1 MTARLYRS
9 TDSMCIRYHLL
20 GDLFMKRLMVLAGF
34 LLLSTRWAAADD
46 SPLKVVELTV
56 CLEVA
61 DRACQAPARTF
72 GPDIEMVSCLSKIEG
87 ATGEAFV
94 THVWTFE
101 GRELRR
107 VKLPV
112 KMWSYRTWSSKLV
125 KGLPGKWK
133 VEVFDPLDR
142 SIGVVDFTVEPP
154 NGLP

>member
-9 TDSMCIRYHLL
+9 TGSMCIRYHLL
-20 GDLFMKRLMVLAGF
+20 GGLFMKRLMVLAGF
-34 LLLSTRWAAADD
+34 LLSTRWAAADD

-56 CLEVA
+56 CEEVV
-61 DRACQAPARTF
+61 DRSCQAAARSF
-72 GPDIEMVSCLSKIEG
+72 AHDIETVSCLSKIDG

-94 THVWTFE
+94 THVWMFE
-101 GRELRR
+101 GKELRR

-112 KMWSYRTWSSKLV
+112 KTSSYRTWSSKRV
-125 KGLPGKWK
+125 RGLPGKWK

-154 NGLP
+154 KGMP